1 MVARRL
7 QKSKNRMILGVAGGI
22 ADYFRIDPVIVRV
35 IFILLVF
42 ANGLG
47 VLLYILLALLL
58 PKAEAASARPL
69 AVVKE
74 NLQTAPQDAKEAG
87 RRVVQVLR
95 GTPTETKES
104 PEKTSAQTDGTEKP
118 SR

>member
-1 MVARRL
+1 MARRL
-7 QKSKNRMILGVAGGI
+7 QRSKNRMMLGVAGGI
-22 ADYFRIDPVIVRV
+22 ADYFSIDPVIVRV

-47 VLLYILLALLL
+47 ILLYVLLALLL
-58 PKAEAASARPL
+58 PKAEAVSGKPL

-74 NLQTAPQDAKEAG
+74 NLKTAPQEAVEVG

-95 GTPTETKES
+95 GTPAETKE
-104 PEKTSAQTDGTEKP
+104 PHEKASAQKDGTETP
-118 SR
+118 LR

>member
-7 QKSKNRMILGVAGGI
+7 QKSKNRMVLGVAGGV
-22 ADYFRIDPVIVRV
+22 ADYFRIDPVIVRIV
-35 IFILLVF
+35 FILLVF

-47 VLLYILLALLL
+47 ILLYLILALLL
-58 PKAEAASARPL
+58 PKAEAGSASPL

-74 NLQTAPQDAKEAG
+74 NVMTAPQDAKEAS

-95 GTPTETKES
+95 GTSTETKES
-104 PEKTSAQTDGTEKP
+104 HEKVSPPTDGETP